1 MNSKST
7 HNFYMSRCI
16 EVAKKG
22 NGKTY
27 PNPSVGCVIVNKNT
41 IISEAF
47 SGRYGENHAEVNAI
61 NKVKNKD
68 LLKTSTLYVT
78 LEPCSHFGKTPPCC
92 NTILK
97 NKIPNV
103 VVGTVDN
110 STKVSGKGI
119 EFLKINNINVIDG
132 VLENQC
138 KELHKNF
145 LHFNK
150 NKRPYIIL
158 KWAQSKDKLFS
169 PLNKIKNKPH
179 WISSKKSR
187 QLVHKWRCEEHA
199 ILVGYNTV
207 ISDNPKLNARD
218 WKGNNPVRIVVD
230 LENKLNSKFEVFN
243 NQTKTIKI
251 TNNCIDKS
259 LCTVNEICSFLF
271 KKNIQS
277 IIVEGGKKT
286 LDKFIRTNLW
296 DEARIFV
303 NNENMETGIEAPEL
317 KGQII
322 QEKKIDKDKL
332 KIIIPF

>member
-1 MNSKST
+1 M
-7 HNFYMSRCI
+7 
-16 EVAKKG
+16 
-22 NGKTY
+22 
-27 PNPSVGCVIVNKNT
+27 
-41 IISEAF
+41 
-47 SGRYGENHAEVNAI
+47 
-61 NKVKNKD
+61 
-68 LLKTSTLYVT
+68 
-78 LEPCSHFGKTPPCC
+78 
-92 NTILK
+92 
-97 NKIPNV
+97 
-103 VVGTVDN
+103 
-110 STKVSGKGI
+110 
-119 EFLKINNINVIDG
+119 
-132 VLENQC
+132 
-138 KELHKNF
+138 
-145 LHFNK
+145 
-150 NKRPYIIL
+150 
-158 KWAQSKDKLFS
+158 
-169 PLNKIKNKPH
+169 
-179 WISSKKSR
+179 
-187 QLVHKWRCEEHA
+187 VHKWRCEEHA